1 MKKPL
6 FALYLICVLMAVVK
20 VQATDNPKDIN
31 SPIPET
37 VKKLVAGSRT
47 LIERD
52 RLTEANLSLKKAI
65 SIAPNYV
72 NAHAEY
78 IWLQSNF
85 FNRSDAVRKEYE
97 DLMKKEPNNPVYPMA
112 LAIGSFQVSETSKKV
127 WLQRVVDV
135 APDWSWAHYARAL
148 LIVEKEPEAAVAE
161 LKKYVETEGSWGLA
175 YYTLSYIQGTTLKR
189 LDDAIETS
197 EKMAALPDSRS
208 WDLNYLWKLRL
219 GKAGGTEQ
227 AKTELRNELGRL
239 VASSR
244 DVKKL
249 DAARLAYNDLL
260 EDKEQALRVEN
271 KIRRI
276 EPAWY
281 PERGRFISISA
292 RNVSGISR
300 RVIAPNR
307 QFANFNKIDE
317 FSGEIE
323 PERKIPGLEQ
333 LLSLKLSPELKHYL
347 YERIFE
353 AAVKIKDTNALV
365 KYGELLFAADPN
377 DVAIPSRIAT
387 ALADKKNIQAA
398 LRYAKIAERAT
409 ATFRPIPR
417 PANNGKTDE
426 EWNKE
431 FSEEQQRKFYQR
443 MRSLALDA
451 LGWSHFQAGNLAL
464 AEINLKQSI
473 ELNRAERNL
482 SHFSKAL
489 DGLGRKAEA
498 EETAKEAKNLYAKN
512 LKQAFRN
519 EPAKDFELTT
529 LNGRKVKLSELKGK
543 VVMIDF
549 WATWCGP
556 CVQSIPT
563 LNKLYEKYKNQGLE
577 ILYVSTDS
585 EADKYKVAPFVKEK
599 SISFPVM
606 LDAGVKEMYDV
617 KAFPTTIFIDRKGNI
632 RHRDT
637 GFVTDE
643 SPRMIET
650 AIELLLQVE

>member
-1 MKKPL
+1 MKKSVL
-6 FALYLICVLMAVVK
+6 ALCLMCVLMTVIK
-20 VQATDNPKDIN
+20 VQAADNPKDIN
-31 SPIPET
+31 SPIPESA
-37 VKKLVAGSRT
+37 KKLVAESKM

-52 RLTEANLSLKKAI
+52 RLAEANISLKKAI
-65 SIAPNYV
+65 STAPNYV

-85 FNRSDAVRKEYE
+85 LNRSDVVRKEYE
-97 DLMKKEPNNPVYPMA
+97 DLMKKKPDNPVYPMA
-112 LAIGSFQVSETSKKV
+112 LAIGSFQVSEASKGA
-127 WLQRVVDV
+127 WLQKVVAL

-161 LKKYVETEGSWGLA
+161 LKKYTETEGSWGSA
-175 YYTLSYIQGTTLKR
+175 YYTLSYIQGATLKR
-189 LDDAIETS
+189 LDDAIETAG
-197 EKMAALPDSRS
+197 KMVALPGSRS

-227 AKTELRNELGRL
+227 AKTELRNELERL

-244 DVKKL
+244 DVRML
-249 DAARLAYNDLL
+249 DAVRLAYKDLL
-260 EDKEQALRVEN
+260 EDKEQALKVEN

-276 EPAWY
+276 DSAWY
-281 PERGRFISISA
+281 PERGRLISISA
-292 RNVSGISR
+292 RSVSGISR

-323 PERKIPGLEQ
+323 PEKKVSGLER
-333 LLSLKLSPELKHYL
+333 LLSLKLSPELKLYL

-353 AAVKIKDTNALV
+353 AAVKVKDTTALV

-377 DVAIPSRIAT
+377 DVAIPSRIAI
-387 ALADKKNIQAA
+387 ALADKKNVQAA
-398 LRYAKIAERAT
+398 LRYANIAERAT
-409 ATFRPIPR
+409 TTFHPIPR
-417 PANNGKTDE
+417 PANNGKTNE

-431 FSEEQQRKFYQR
+431 FPEEQQRKFYQR

-451 LGWSHFQAGNLAL
+451 LGWSHFQAGNLAQ
-464 AEINLKQSI
+464 AETFLKQSI

-482 SHFSKAL
+482 SHFSKIL
-489 DGLGRKAEA
+489 DGLGRKTEA

-512 LKQAFRN
+512 LERGFIN
-519 EPAKDFELTT
+519 EPAKDFELATID
-529 LNGRKVKLSELKGK
+529 GRKVKLSELKGK

-563 LNKLYEKYKNQGLE
+563 LSKLYEKYKNQGFE
-577 ILYVSTDS
+577 ILYISGDNET
-585 EADKYKVAPFVKEK
+585 DKYKVAPFVKK
-599 SISFPVM
+599 KNIPFQVM
-606 LDAGVKEMYDV
+606 FDAGVKETYDV
-617 KAFPTTIFIDRKGNI
+617 KAFPTNIFIDRKGNV
-632 RHRDT
+632 RHRET
-637 GFVTDE
+637 GFIMDE

-650 AIELLLQVE
+650 TIELLLQAE